1 MYLSK
6 IVISGFKSFLEKT
19 VVELERDKITVVMG
33 PNGCG
38 KSNIFDAVR
47 WAIGEQSMKSLRSPS
62 SEDIIFSGAQKAAAV
77 NLAQV
82 QLHFLNDEEKD
93 LPKYGKISEIQISR
107 KLFRDGNN
115 QYSIN
120 QRNCRLLDVRTLL
133 MDIGVSYAGY
143 SFIEQG
149 SVAQIVQSKPEEKRR
164 IIEEAAGLM
173 KFKTL
178 KKEAE
183 NKLGQA
189 QQNLDRVEDQ
199 RLELEK
205 QDKKLSRQAKQAEE
219 YAQVQGRLSL
229 LKRQILAYQYQRS
242 TRITSRVNAEE
253 TRIFFGCN

>member
-93 LPKYGKISEIQISR
+93 LPKYGKISEILQ
-107 KLFRDGNN
+107 LV
-115 QYSIN
+115 
-120 QRNCRLLDVRTLL
+120 LLIT
-133 MDIGVSYAGY
+133 
-143 SFIEQG
+143 
-149 SVAQIVQSKPEEKRR
+149 K
-164 IIEEAAGLM
+164 
-173 KFKTL
+173 
-178 KKEAE
+178 
-183 NKLGQA
+183 
-189 QQNLDRVEDQ
+189 
-199 RLELEK
+199 
-205 QDKKLSRQAKQAEE
+205 DKVGFL
-219 YAQVQGRLSL
+219 VLLSL
-229 LKRQILAYQYQRS
+229 KE
-242 TRITSRVNAEE
+242 VV
-253 TRIFFGCN
+253 F

>member
-133 MDIGVSYAGY
+133 MDMGVSYTGY

-149 SVAQIVQSKPEEKRR
+149 SVTQIAQSKPEEKRR

-189 QQNLDRVEDQ
+189 QQNLDRVLKYHAD
-199 RLELEK
+199 
-205 QDKKLSRQAKQAEE
+205 QDKETLSSKTSR
-219 YAQVQGRLSL
+219 R
-229 LKRQILAYQYQRS
+229 I
-242 TRITSRVNAEE
+242 TRITY
-253 TRIFFGCN
+253 THIHK